1 MKIEKIVQ
9 NKNWLFLCTLF
20 ISVCIASAA
29 FAQGA
34 PTAEP
39 EAVGLSSER
48 LTRIDAVLEADIQ
61 EGKIEGAVALV
72 ARKGKIA
79 YYKSFGMRNKEK
91 GLPMEKNSIFRI
103 HSMTKSV
110 IGAAVLILLEEGKI
124 VLSDPVAKYI
134 PSFKDI
140 EVVGEIEKKTV
151 TTKDKTGKEI
161 KKVVDVVAN
170 TRKPESVMTIQELL
184 RHTSGLSYWF
194 WPPAAIRNMY
204 LKAGLRGFEGTLA
217 EMCDKL
223 AKMPLVADPGTKYH
237 YSMSYDVLGRVIEV
251 ASGMPLDKFL
261 EEHIFKPLEM
271 NDSGFHVKKPDLERL
286 VYMDPKDTFYTD
298 PTKPPIYIGG
308 GAGMVST
315 TMDFAR
321 FAQMLL
327 NGGQLDGKRLLG
339 PRTVAYMTSDHL
351 GPMGNRDDRLYIPTR
366 GYGQGFGLYVRVDAG
381 HAYFPGNVGEYFKG
395 GAGGTV
401 FWVDPK
407 EDLVGVFMVT
417 APKYRVHYRFL
428 IKTLIY
434 QAIMD

>member
-1 MKIEKIVQ
+1 MKIGKSVE
-9 NKNWLFLCTLF
+9 NKTWLFLGVLF
-20 ISVCIASAA
+20 ISVCVTSAA
-29 FAQGA
+29 LAQGL
-34 PTAEP
+34 PTTVP

-48 LTRIDAVLEADIQ
+48 LSQIDTVLEADIK

-72 ARKGKIA
+72 TRKGKIA
-79 YYKSFGMRNKEK
+79 YYKCFGMRNKEK
-91 GLPMEKNSIFRI
+91 GLPMEKDAIFRI

-110 IGAAVLILLEEGKI
+110 IGAAVMILLEEGKV
-124 VLSDPVAKYI
+124 VLSEPVAKYM

-140 EVVGEIEKKTV
+140 QVVGDIQKKEV
-151 TTKDKTGKEI
+151 TTKDKAGKEV
-161 KKVVDVVAN
+161 KKVVDVVAS
-170 TRKPESVMTIQELL
+170 TRKPKNVMTIQDLL
-184 RHTSGLSYWF
+184 RHTAGLSYWF
-194 WPPAAIRNMY
+194 WPPAAIRDMY
-204 LKAGLRGFEGTLA
+204 LEAGLRGFEGTVA
-217 EMCDKL
+217 EMCDEL
-223 AKMPLVADPGTKYH
+223 AKIPLIADPGTKYH

-261 EEHIFKPLEM
+261 EERIFKPLEM
-271 NDSGFHVKKPDLERL
+271 NDSGFYVKNSDVDRL

-308 GAGMVST
+308 GGGMVST
-315 TMDFAR
+315 TMDFTR

-327 NGGQLDGKRLLG
+327 NGGQLGGNRLLG

-351 GPMGNRDDRLYIPTR
+351 GPMGNRDDALYIPTR
-366 GYGQGFGLYVRVDAG
+366 GYGQGFGFYVRVDAG
-381 HAYFPGNVGEYFKG
+381 HAYFLGNVGEYFKG

-417 APKYRVHYRFL
+417 APNYRVHYRFL